1 MAALSDYL
9 ESGLLH
15 HVFRGA
21 SFPKPS
27 SIAIALTTG
36 VTLDSHTGSTIPEVP
51 LTINGSGTGYSRLN
65 LGNPS
70 VSGNTFW
77 AYSLLDHVAGSGL
90 IKNNLVLS
98 FNTAL
103 CNWGGVSGLAILD
116 NLNYGSGNLLMHA
129 TLNNP
134 RQVFLGD
141 SLQFDINNF
150 QIKFE

>member
-15 HVFRGA
+15 HVFRGIN
-21 SFPKPS
+21 FPKPS
-27 SIAIALTTG
+27 SIAVALTTG
-36 VTLDSHTGSTIPEVP
+36 VPLDSHTGATIPEVP

-70 VSGNTFW
+70 SSGNTVW
-77 AYSLLDHVAGSGL
+77 NYSAADDAAGSGL
-90 IKNNLVLS
+90 IKNSIVFS
-98 FNTAL
+98 FNPAL
-103 CNWGGVSGLAILD
+103 CDWGGLSGIAIVD
-116 NLNYGSGNLLMHA
+116 TSNYGSGNLLMHA

-134 RQVFLGD
+134 RQVYLGD
-141 SLQFDINNF
+141 SIQFDLNNF

>member
-27 SIAIALTTG
+27 AIVVALTTG
-36 VTLDSHTGSTIPEVP
+36 VPLDSHTGSTIPEVP

-65 LGNPS
+65 LGDPTI
-70 VSGNTFW
+70 SGNIVWNYNT
-77 AYSLLDHVAGSGL
+77 ADHNAGSGL
-90 IKNNLVLS
+90 IKNGIVFS
-98 FNTAL
+98 FQPAL
-103 CNWGGVSGLAILD
+103 CDWGGLSGIAIVD
-116 NLNYGSGNLLMHA
+116 NPNHGSGNLLMHA

-134 RQVFLGD
+134 RQVYLGD
-141 SLQFDINNF
+141 SIQFDLNNF
-150 QIKFE
+150 QVKFE

>member
-36 VTLDSHTGSTIPEVP
+36 VPLDNHTGATIPEVP
-51 LTINGSGTGYSRLN
+51 LTINGSGTGYKRLN
-65 LGNPS
+65 LGDPT
-70 VSGNTFW
+70 VSGNTAW
-77 AYSLLDHVAGSGL
+77 SYNLLDHAAGSGL
-90 IKNNLVLS
+90 IKNNIVFS
-98 FNTAL
+98 FSPAL
-103 CNWGGVSGLAILD
+103 CDWGGLSGIAVVD
-116 NLNYGSGNLLMHA
+116 NPNHGSGNLLMHA

-134 RQVFLGD
+134 RQVYLGD
-141 SLQFDINNF
+141 SIQFDLNNF

>member
-27 SIAIALTTG
+27 AIAIALTTG

-77 AYSLLDHVAGSGL
+77 AYNLLDHNAGSGL
-90 IKNNLVLS
+90 IKNNSVLS
-98 FNTAL
+98 FNPAL
-103 CNWGGVSGLAILD
+103 CDWGGLSGIAIVD
-116 NLNYGSGNLLMHA
+116 TATHASGNLLMHA
-129 TLNNP
+129 TLSNP
-134 RQVFLGD
+134 RQIYMGD
-141 SLQFDINNF
+141 SIQFDVNNF